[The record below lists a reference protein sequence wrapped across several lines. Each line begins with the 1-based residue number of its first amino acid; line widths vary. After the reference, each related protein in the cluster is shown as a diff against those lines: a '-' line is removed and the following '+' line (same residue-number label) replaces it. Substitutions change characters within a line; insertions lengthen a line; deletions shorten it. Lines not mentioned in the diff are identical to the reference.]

1 MGRGELS
8 VGCIGELPTGKADCA
23 EPFYRSRTP
32 CPSRSSLIV
41 SMKFR
46 SNNCVA
52 IYLPDL
58 KKAEAFYTGVMGF
71 RLASKDPTQLEYDT
85 GRFSL
90 CIHKSV
96 AAKPP
101 VPSFT
106 VISIEAAR
114 SHLEANHC
122 SVVQDP
128 DGSFHFKDPFGVTY
142 HLVED

>member
-1 MGRGELS
+1 
-8 VGCIGELPTGKADCA
+8 
-23 EPFYRSRTP
+23 
-32 CPSRSSLIV
+32 
-41 SMKFR
+41 MKFR

-58 KKAEAFYTGVMGF
+58 RKAEAFYSGVMGF
-71 RLASKDPTQLEYDT
+71 RLAAKDATQLEYDT

-90 CIHKSV
+90 CIHKS
-96 AAKPP
+96 AATKSP

-114 SHLEANHC
+114 RYLEENHC
-122 SVVQDP
+122 VITQDTE
-128 DGSFHFKDPFGVTY
+128 GGFHFKDPFGVTY

>member
-1 MGRGELS
+1 
-8 VGCIGELPTGKADCA
+8 
-23 EPFYRSRTP
+23 
-32 CPSRSSLIV
+32 
-41 SMKFR
+41 MKFR

-58 KKAEAFYTGVMGF
+58 RKAEAFYSGVMGF
-71 RLASKDPTQLEYDT
+71 RLASKDATQLEYDT

-90 CIHKSV
+90 CIHKAPAS
-96 AAKPP
+96 KPP

-114 SHLEANHC
+114 QHLEANQC
-122 SVVQDP
+122 VVVQEG
-128 DGSFHFKDPFGVTY
+128 DGSYHFKDPFGVTY

>member
-1 MGRGELS
+1 
-8 VGCIGELPTGKADCA
+8 
-23 EPFYRSRTP
+23 
-32 CPSRSSLIV
+32 
-41 SMKFR
+41 MKFR

-58 KKAEAFYTGVMGF
+58 RKAEAFYSGVMGF

-90 CIHKSV
+90 CIHKSP
-96 AAKPP
+96 ATKAP

-106 VISIEAAR
+106 VISIEEAR
-114 SHLEANHC
+114 RHLEANQC
-122 SVVQDP
+122 VITQDP
-128 DGSFHFKDPFGVTY
+128 EGGLHFKDPFGVTY

>member
-1 MGRGELS
+1 
-8 VGCIGELPTGKADCA
+8 
-23 EPFYRSRTP
+23 
-32 CPSRSSLIV
+32 
-41 SMKFR
+41 MKFR

-90 CIHKSV
+90 CIHKSA